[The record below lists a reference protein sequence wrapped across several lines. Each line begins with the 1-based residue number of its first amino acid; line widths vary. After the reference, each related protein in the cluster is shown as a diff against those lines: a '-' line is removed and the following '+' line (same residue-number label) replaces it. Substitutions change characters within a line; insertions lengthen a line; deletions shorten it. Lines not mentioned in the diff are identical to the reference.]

1 MAVETVMRPRRK
13 RRMSREPQGGALGR
27 LLQDRRDA
35 AGYSRARLGRLLEI
49 SPGTIE
55 GWELGRVGKPP
66 IHDVLRIARFLKI
79 PIEEIERAVFEDAAA
94 LPEPEDSTA
103 PPARK
108 SGRRSH
114 GAVPLLEAAFRLFG
128 WAHERAAAQALY
140 TEPDQVR
147 RWRRGLDQMEL
158 ADYVTLASLVNIE
171 VVDQLKRGEP
181 STPDMVEAAGLLG
194 VDAGS

>member
-1 MAVETVMRPRRK
+1 
-13 RRMSREPQGGALGR
+13 MSREPRGGALGR

-35 AGYSRARLGRLLEI
+35 AGYSRTRLGKLLEI

-94 LPEPEDSTA
+94 LPEPDDSPA

-128 WAHERAAAQALY
+128 WADDRAAAEALY

-158 ADYVTLASLVNIE
+158 ADYVTLASLVNIA

-181 STPDMVEAAGLLG
+181 STSDMVEAARLLG

>member
-1 MAVETVMRPRRK
+1 MV
-13 RRMSREPQGGALGR
+13 REYQGSALGR

-35 AGYSRARLGRLLEI
+35 AGYSRLRLGNLLEI

-66 IHDVLRIARFLKI
+66 IHDVLRIARFLRI

-94 LPEPEDSTA
+94 LPEPDATT
-103 PPARK
+103 PPPLRK
-108 SGRRSH
+108 SGRRSQ

-128 WAHERAAAQALY
+128 WTDDQAAADALH

-147 RWRRGLDQMEL
+147 RWRRGLDRMEI
-158 ADYVTLASLVNIE
+158 ADYVTLASLVNIA
-171 VVDQLKRGEP
+171 VVDELKQGSPRSAEL
-181 STPDMVEAAGLLG
+181 SKAAQALG
-194 VDAGS
+194 IRAGA